1 MAPKNVPYP
10 CLWCKKSVAKTS
22 AIGCGTCGLWA
33 HKECEELPDEV
44 FNFLAKK
51 VGGIKWH
58 CPSCEASTARL
69 EASIKQVEMRLNVV
83 EDRMGATEERTKL
96 AEAKAD
102 NAVLIAEQA
111 KGAAAG
117 IKDDITKIVFEELSE
132 REDKKYN
139 IIMHNVGESDS
150 KDSAT
155 TRKWDEDSFNNITKA
170 MGVNLTFQDSA
181 TFCRRLG
188 AGTSDKTRPLLV
200 GLKKEEYKAAI
211 LNCASKLAATNLC
224 WVSVV
229 PDLTKKQR
237 EMDNE
242 VRNEADRKNREELTE
257 DDCAKNLRWVAV
269 GRKGARKVVK
279 KIYTERR
286 PSYSHQTNSTRPTS
300 GSNNTIIGLTRKRP
314 ATSPTNETT
323 RLAKKKQGQVGA
335 VMEDQEEDEAEVGEE
350 EEEETDEAR
359 L

>member
-1 MAPKNVPYP
+1 MPSVQKKCSKDKRNRLRH
-10 CLWCKKSVAKTS
+10 LWSY
-22 AIGCGTCGLWA
+22 
-33 HKECEELPDEV
+33 KECEELPDEV

-69 EASIKQVEMRLNVV
+69 EASIKQVETRLNVV

-188 AGTSDKTRPLLV
+188 AGTSDKTSPLLV

-224 WVSVV
+224 WV
-229 PDLTKKQR
+229 
-237 EMDNE
+237 
-242 VRNEADRKNREELTE
+242 
-257 DDCAKNLRWVAV
+257 
-269 GRKGARKVVK
+269 
-279 KIYTERR
+279 
-286 PSYSHQTNSTRPTS
+286 
-300 GSNNTIIGLTRKRP
+300 
-314 ATSPTNETT
+314 
-323 RLAKKKQGQVGA
+323 KQGQVGA
-335 VMEDQEEDEAEVGEE
+335 VTEDQEEDEAEVGEE
-350 EEEETDEAR
+350 TVEAR

>member
-1 MAPKNVPYP
+1 
-10 CLWCKKSVAKTS
+10 
-22 AIGCGTCGLWA
+22 
-33 HKECEELPDEV
+33 
-44 FNFLAKK
+44 
-51 VGGIKWH
+51 
-58 CPSCEASTARL
+58 
-69 EASIKQVEMRLNVV
+69 
-83 EDRMGATEERTKL
+83 
-96 AEAKAD
+96 
-102 NAVLIAEQA
+102 
-111 KGAAAG
+111 
-117 IKDDITKIVFEELSE
+117 
-132 REDKKYN
+132 
-139 IIMHNVGESDS
+139 MHNVGESDS

-257 DDCAKNLRWVAV
+257 DD
-269 GRKGARKVVK
+269 
-279 KIYTERR
+279 
-286 PSYSHQTNSTRPTS
+286 
-300 GSNNTIIGLTRKRP
+300 
-314 ATSPTNETT
+314 
-323 RLAKKKQGQVGA
+323 
-335 VMEDQEEDEAEVGEE
+335 
-350 EEEETDEAR
+350 
-359 L
+359 

>member
-1 MAPKNVPYP
+1 ME
-10 CLWCKKSVAKTS
+10 T
-22 AIGCGTCGLWA
+22 
-33 HKECEELPDEV
+33 
-44 FNFLAKK
+44 
-51 VGGIKWH
+51 
-58 CPSCEASTARL
+58 
-69 EASIKQVEMRLNVV
+69 RLNVV

-229 PDLTKKQR
+229 PDLTKKQS

-286 PSYSHQTNSTRPTS
+286 R
-300 GSNNTIIGLTRKRP
+300 GP
-314 ATSPTNETT
+314 ATATKPTVPGPPAAATT
-323 RLAKKKQGQVGA
+323 PSLV
-335 VMEDQEEDEAEVGEE
+335 
-350 EEEETDEAR
+350 
-359 L
+359 